1 MSSSLT
7 SLVPILSGPNYQA
20 WSVAM
25 KGFLMSQGQW
35 HVLSRPCPRDITLDK
50 DGIELE
56 LDKMPSAESIEENK
70 DKIKEWDNNNQK
82 AVGNIM
88 LRLAP
93 QIQGN
98 LTSKIM
104 DGAGLLWDHLEKQY
118 GKPGIIATYLEFKA
132 AMDIKI
138 NDNEDPT
145 TAIDKMTAHFA
156 RCNASGLEVPDHF
169 QAMLIMA
176 KLPSAFNGLAQIFC
190 QKESVKSLDIAD
202 MCKTIGLAWEQR
214 KGGKAPCN
222 QAQKLSAVKHGPNE
236 PSFKQQQGDGQQ
248 GGRCC
253 RGNRAGQGRNQQGLG
268 NQAQPVQQTQ
278 PQAGPSQPPPAPT
291 ARTLDTFQFGHIV
304 SPAISF
310 PPPLPSSFY
319 PSFNKALSLA

>member
-7 SLVPILSGPNYQA
+7 TLIPILSGPNYQV

-25 KGFLMSQGQW
+25 KSFLMLQGQW
-35 HVLSRPCPRDITLDK
+35 HVLTCPCPRDITIDK
-50 DGIELE
+50 DSVELE
-56 LDKMPSAESIEENK
+56 SDKMPSQESINENQN
-70 DKIKEWDNNNQK
+70 KIKEWDNDNQK

-98 LTSKIM
+98 LTSETM

-118 GKPGIIATYLEFKA
+118 RKPGIITTYLEFKA

-145 TAIDKMTAHFA
+145 TAIDKMTAHFT

-176 KLPSAFNGLAQIFC
+176 KLPSAFDGLAQIFC
-190 QKESVKSLDIAD
+190 QKESVKSLDVANIR
-202 MCKTIGLAWEQR
+202 KTIGLAWEQR
-214 KGGKAPCN
+214 KGGKTPQN
-222 QAQKLSAVKHGPNE
+222 QAQKLSAVKHRPNE
-236 PSFKQQQGDGQQ
+236 PPFKQQQGDGQ
-248 GGRCC
+248 
-253 RGNRAGQGRNQQGLG
+253 
-268 NQAQPVQQTQ
+268 
-278 PQAGPSQPPPAPT
+278 
-291 ARTLDTFQFGHIV
+291 
-304 SPAISF
+304 
-310 PPPLPSSFY
+310 
-319 PSFNKALSLA
+319 